1 MIKYCVCISDFIY
14 FDPCPGLCSKYGT
27 IKQQMGKKKKNEE
40 LLKKNQSFKNTAC
53 MLLIR
58 TVYT

>member
-27 IKQQMGKKKKNEE
+27 IKQQMGKKKKKK
-40 LLKKNQSFKNTAC
+40 LKKNQSFKNTAC
-53 MLLIR
+53 MLLLIR